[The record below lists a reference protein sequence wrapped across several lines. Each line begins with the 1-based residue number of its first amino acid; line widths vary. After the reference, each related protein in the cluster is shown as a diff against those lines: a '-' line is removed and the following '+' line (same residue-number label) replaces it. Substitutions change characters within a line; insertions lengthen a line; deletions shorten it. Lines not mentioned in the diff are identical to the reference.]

1 MNAAVVKIQLTIKNK
16 IPTKAK
22 IAFLGRELFSELR
35 QAGLITR
42 QREFFETHEDKPSWV
57 LDVPAAIQAGH
68 EIVDKYGTHIF
79 MSRKTP
85 GKIVINMMGWK
96 ETGKIKKVD
105 NINELEAFVASG
117 AFQEW

>member
-1 MNAAVVKIQLTIKNK
+1 MLIKIQKTIKNT
-16 IPTKAK
+16 IPTKAR

-68 EIVDKYGTHIF
+68 EIVDEYGTHIF

-96 ETGKIKKVD
+96 ESGKYKKLD
-105 NINELEAFVASG
+105 NIGELEAFIASG
-117 AFQEW
+117 VFQEW